1 VPDVA
6 LASLAAL
13 GSAALY
19 TSAVTLQALEAR
31 SAPAALELRPAL
43 FGFLLR
49 RPRWVLGT
57 TLGLLGWPLQALAL
71 AFGPLA
77 LVQPI
82 QALSV
87 VGLLAAGHR
96 ILGEPVGPRSLV
108 AVAAIAGGIA
118 LLALEAPTGT
128 SDVSGA
134 LPVAT
139 LAGLGVCSLVPFA
152 RARGGGRSAT
162 PLAFAAG
169 AAYTAIAL
177 STTLLDSALGRSAW
191 WVAIVW
197 LAVIGAGAAVGGL
210 TEMSAFRLAA
220 ATVVAPIIFSV
231 ETVAPALLA
240 PLVGE
245 HLGTGAQSLAIDLAG
260 LALVGAGVALLA
272 RSRSVAG
279 LMAAGA

>member
-1 VPDVA
+1 VSDVA

-19 TSAVTLQALEAR
+19 TSAITLQALEAR

-43 FGFLLR
+43 FGFLVR
-49 RPRWVLGT
+49 RPRWVVGT

-96 ILGEPVGPRSLV
+96 ILGEPIGLRSLV
-108 AVAAIAGGIA
+108 AVAAIAGGIV
-118 LLALEAPTGT
+118 LLALGAPTGT

-152 RARGGGRSAT
+152 RARGGGRSAA

-191 WVAIVW
+191 LVAIVW
-197 LAVIGAGAAVGGL
+197 LAVIGAAAAVGGL

-272 RSRSVAG
+272 RSRSVAR